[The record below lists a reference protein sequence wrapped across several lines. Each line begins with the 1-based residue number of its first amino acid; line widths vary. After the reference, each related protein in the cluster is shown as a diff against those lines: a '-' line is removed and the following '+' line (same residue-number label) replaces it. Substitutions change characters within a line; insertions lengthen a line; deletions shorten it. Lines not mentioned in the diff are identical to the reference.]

1 MKKIQSKALVYPDWR
16 QSHLGRLLGQ
26 AMRRFDE
33 RVYELMAHDVR
44 VPLAL
49 SNLAS
54 RGQVSAAHIHIT
66 RHLPL
71 EGAQLTQLAHSAGMS
86 KQAMG
91 ELVDQCE
98 AWGLIAKEKDEVDK
112 RAKRIR
118 FTELGFS
125 WLKAFELA
133 VGQAEEEFRLE
144 VGTEIATVICLGLEV
159 YADSERNR
167 ANGF

>member
-1 MKKIQSKALVYPDWR
+1 MKKNGSKELTFPDWR

-33 RVYELMAHDVR
+33 RVYDLMSHDVR

-66 RHLPL
+66 RHLPQ
-71 EGAQLTQLAHSAGMS
+71 EGAQLTQLANSAGMS
-86 KQAMG
+86 KQAMA

-98 AWGLIAKEKDEVDK
+98 AWGLVAKEQDQVDK

-118 FTELGFS
+118 FTELGLS

-133 VGQAEEEFRLE
+133 VGQAEEEFRME
-144 VGTEIATVICLGLEV
+144 VGAEIATVISLGLEV
-159 YADSERNR
+159 YADSQRNR
-167 ANGF
+167 VNGF

>member
-1 MKKIQSKALVYPDWR
+1 MSKTASKKISFPDWR
-16 QSHLGRLLGQ
+16 QNHLGRLLGQ

-33 RVYELMAHDVR
+33 RVFDLMSHDVR

-71 EGAQLTQLAHSAGMS
+71 EGAQLTQLAQSAGMT
-86 KQAMG
+86 KQAMA

-98 AWGLIAKEKDEVDK
+98 AWGLILKSPDLSDK
-112 RAKRIR
+112 RAKSIR
-118 FTELGFS
+118 FTELGMA

-133 VGQAEEEFRLE
+133 VNQAEQEFKQE
-144 VGTEIATVICLGLEV
+144 VGMDVATVISLGLEV
-159 YADSERNR
+159 YADSHRNLP
-167 ANGF
+167 NEF

>member
-1 MKKIQSKALVYPDWR
+1 
-16 QSHLGRLLGQ
+16 
-26 AMRRFDE
+26 MRRFDE
-33 RVYELMAHDVR
+33 RVYDLMSHDVR

-66 RHLPL
+66 RHLPQ

-86 KQAMG
+86 KQAMA

-98 AWGLIAKEKDEVDK
+98 AWGLIAKEKDVVDK

-118 FTELGFS
+118 FTELGFA

-133 VGQAEEEFRLE
+133 VGQAEAEFRVE
-144 VGTEIATVICLGLEV
+144 VGAEIATVISLGLEV
-159 YADSERNR
+159 YADSQRNS
-167 ANGF
+167 AIGF

>member
-1 MKKIQSKALVYPDWR
+1 MKKSKSKSPTFPDWR

-33 RVYELMAHDVR
+33 RVYDLMAHDVR

-54 RGQVSAAHIHIT
+54 KGQVSAAHIHIT
-66 RHLPL
+66 RHLPI
-71 EGAQLTQLAHSAGMS
+71 EGAQLTHLAHSAGMS

-98 AWGLIAKEKDEVDK
+98 AWGLISKEQDMVDK

-118 FTELGFS
+118 FTELGFA

-133 VGQAEEEFRLE
+133 VGQAEQEFKME
-144 VGTEIATVICLGLEV
+144 VSSEVATVISLGLEV
-159 YADSERNR
+159 YAGSERNQG
-167 ANGF
+167 NGF

>member
-1 MKKIQSKALVYPDWR
+1 MKNRETKELTFPDWR
-16 QSHLGRLLGQ
+16 QNHLGRLLGQ

-33 RVYELMAHDVR
+33 RVYDLMAHDVR

-71 EGAQLTQLAHSAGMS
+71 EGAKLTQLAHSAGVS
-86 KQAMG
+86 KQAMA

-98 AWGLIAKEKDEVDK
+98 AWGLIAKEQDAIDK
-112 RAKRIR
+112 RAKKIR
-118 FTELGFS
+118 FTELGFA

-133 VGQAEEEFRLE
+133 VGQAEKEFKLE
-144 VGTEIATVICLGLEV
+144 VGQEIATVISLGLEV

-167 ANGF
+167 GNGF